1 MGKAVGLAE
10 LLLVDVLSPAI
21 RRSKYFIKKLSLLIR
36 V

>member
-10 LLLVDVLSPAI
+10 LPLVDIPSPAI
-21 RRSKYFIKKLSLLIR
+21 RRSKYFTKKLSLLVR